1 MTSVEQEFILE
12 LTHFSDDRKKETVIF
27 FMTQENLI
35 LLTRDDPEL
44 GVQLLWKISKLI
56 SQRLRQTTGM
66 LVDYMGEY

>member
-1 MTSVEQEFILE
+1 
-12 LTHFSDDRKKETVIF
+12 
-27 FMTQENLI
+27 MTQENLI